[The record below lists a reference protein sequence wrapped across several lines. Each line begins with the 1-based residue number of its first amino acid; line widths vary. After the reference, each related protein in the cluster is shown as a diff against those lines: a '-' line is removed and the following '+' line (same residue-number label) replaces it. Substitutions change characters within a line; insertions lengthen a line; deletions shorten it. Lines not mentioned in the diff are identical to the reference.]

1 MRRTEIFASM
11 QKSQAIIATMTELK
25 KTSKLNFP
33 RILIFLWLG
42 GYWQY
47 AYADI
52 FWMFREVDGTT
63 NWQYI
68 ANSSSGILI
77 IALSAIAVRLYFS
90 RRQVRRYNQQ
100 LEEIRA
106 QLEQRVRERT
116 ASLKESHDALQVE
129 IDQHRNTTGQL
140 QHSEAYL
147 NSILQSMPLMLIGLD
162 KDNRIIQWNRRAEA
176 VTGLPADQTKGGY
189 LWDIYPSIAI
199 TPKQISQ
206 AQQDNKAL
214 NVKYSQRG
222 QYHFNITI
230 YPLMTSQGAGA
241 VVLLDDVTQRV
252 NHETRLIQQDKMSA
266 VGEMAAVMAHDINI
280 PLKGIIKDIKNV
292 RQGMTLDP
300 VDNEGLS
307 ELLEDAVVR
316 GQQAT
321 AVLSNLIDFS
331 AASSGEKTPAHIPSI
346 INHSLDLASDVL
358 SVTAGLRF
366 RDIEIDLNYADNL
379 PEIPCH
385 IAEMQQVVLSLFRH
399 CCHALNRVEDLEHQP
414 KISIEVTVFY
424 DNLWIRIQHNG
435 VGIGPEQQRTIF
447 EPFDYKSDSSDS
459 PNAGNHLS
467 FSNFIIVEE
476 HQGQI
481 AVTSDPEI
489 GTTFHIQLPL
499 A

>member
-1 MRRTEIFASM
+1 MFPMMHIKKAMR
-11 QKSQAIIATMTELK
+11 
-25 KTSKLNFP
+25 LNFARVLP
-33 RILIFLWLG
+33 CLALG
-42 GYWQY
+42 GYWQQ

-52 FWMFREVDGTT
+52 FWMFREPDGAT

-68 ANSSSGILI
+68 ANFSSSVLI
-77 IALSAIAVRLYFS
+77 IALTAIAIRLYFS
-90 RRQVRRYNQQ
+90 RRQARRYNRE

-106 QLEQRVRERT
+106 QLEQRVEDRT
-116 ASLKESHDALQVE
+116 ASLKQSHDALQVE
-129 IDQHRNTTGQL
+129 IGEHRNTTAQL
-140 QHSEAYL
+140 QNSEAYL

-162 KDNRIIQWNRRAEA
+162 KDNRITQWNRRAEV
-176 VTGLPADQTKGGY
+176 VTGLTADQTKDNY

-199 TPKQISQ
+199 TPKQIAQ

-230 YPLMTSQGAGA
+230 YPLVSSQGAGA

-252 NHETRLIQQDKMSA
+252 KRETRLIQQDKMSA
-266 VGEMAAVMAHDINI
+266 AGEMAAVMAHDINM
-280 PLKGIIKDIKNV
+280 PLKGIIKDIKTV
-292 RQGMTLDP
+292 RQGLTLDP

-316 GQQAT
+316 GDQAT
-321 AVLSNLIDFS
+321 AVLANLINFS
-331 AASSGEKTPAHIPSI
+331 AASSGEKTQANIPSI
-346 INHSLDLASDVL
+346 IDHSLELASAVL

-366 RDIEIDLNYADNL
+366 RDIEIDRNYADNL

-385 IAEMQQVVLSLFRH
+385 VAEIQQVLLSLFRH
-399 CCHALNRVEDLEHQP
+399 CCHALNKVEDLDHQP
-414 KISIEVTVFY
+414 QIGIEVTVFY
-424 DNLWIRIQHNG
+424 DNLWIRVQHNG
-435 VGIGPEQQRTIF
+435 VGISLEQQRTIF
-447 EPFDYKSDSSDS
+447 EPFDNQGDTNDS
-459 PNAGNHLS
+459 PDAGNHLS

-499 A
+499 E